1 MRDRVAVVARATFL
15 EAVRDRVLLVAF
27 AFAIGM
33 VLFSRVLG
41 WLSLEDTVKMIQ
53 DFSLSGLQLLALLLA
68 MLVGAGSVARE
79 VERRTVYTVLSRDC
93 GRAEFLLGKY
103 GGLVAVSWTCVVA
116 AAVFQCGW
124 LLVWGG
130 SLGEAMAAAVLGILC
145 EVLVLNAAAIFLGAL
160 ANPAIASVG
169 PLCFYAAG
177 HATEALRDLVRAQAG
192 TGTAAVFEVLYR
204 VIPNLENVNFINHTT
219 SGKPVPWGMLGTGAA
234 SMAVWTAVLL
244 GGAAMLFRR
253 RQF

>member
-41 WLSLEDTVKMIQ
+41 WLSLEDTLKMIQ
-53 DFSLSGLQLLALLLA
+53 DFSLSGLQVLALLLA

-93 GRAEFLLGKY
+93 RRSEFLLGKY
-103 GGLVAVSWTCVVA
+103 GGLVAVSWACVLV

-145 EVLVLNAAAIFLGAL
+145 EVLVLNAVALFLGAL

-169 PLCFYAAG
+169 TLCFYAAG

-192 TGTAAVFEVLYR
+192 SGTAAVFEVLYR

-219 SGKPVPWGMLGTGAA
+219 SGKAVPWGTLGIGAA
-234 SMAVWTAVLL
+234 SMVVWSAVFL
-244 GGAAMLFRR
+244 GGAALLFRR